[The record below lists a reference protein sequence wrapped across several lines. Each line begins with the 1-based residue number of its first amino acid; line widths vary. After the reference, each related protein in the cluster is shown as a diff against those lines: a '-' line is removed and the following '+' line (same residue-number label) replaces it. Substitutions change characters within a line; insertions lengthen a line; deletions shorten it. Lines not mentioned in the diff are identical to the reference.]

1 MKKKN
6 NNSYLKKVL
15 NVSQLKKI
23 IGNYPRKKKV
33 VLCHGVFDIVHPGHI
48 RHLAYAKS
56 QADLLIVS
64 CTGDKF
70 IEKGI
75 YRPHI
80 PQNMRSSNLAAFEMV
95 DYVVIDDNK
104 KPLKI
109 LNKLKPDYFAKGFE
123 YTSKCLP
130 AATLEEKNELDKYGG
145 RLIFTPGDIV
155 YSSTKFLNYNA
166 PNLDFEKLDVLM
178 KSLKIS
184 FKDLIDIINKIK
196 NINVH
201 VIGDTIVDTYTKTN
215 FIGGQTKT
223 PTFSVLYDKEDSFVG
238 GAAIVALH
246 MRAAGAKVKF
256 TTLISNDKKGKFV
269 KKELK
274 KNKVQSNFFEEKNRP
289 TTNKNTFISSS
300 YRLLKLIR

>member
-1 MKKKN
+1 
-6 NNSYLKKVL
+6 
-15 NVSQLKKI
+15 
-23 IGNYPRKKKV
+23 
-33 VLCHGVFDIVHPGHI
+33 
-48 RHLAYAKS
+48 
-56 QADLLIVS
+56 
-64 CTGDKF
+64 
-70 IEKGI
+70 
-75 YRPHI
+75 
-80 PQNMRSSNLAAFEMV
+80 MRSSNLAAFEMV

-104 KPLKI
+104 KPLKL

-123 YTSKCLP
+123 YTSKGLP

-256 TTLISNDKKGKFV
+256 TTLISNDKKGKICKKRV
-269 KKELK
+269 KKIKYKVIFLRK
-274 KNKVQSNFFEEKNRP
+274 KIDQQQTKILLYPLHTDF
-289 TTNKNTFISSS
+289 
-300 YRLLKLIR
+300 LKLIR

>member
-104 KPLKI
+104 KPLKL

-123 YTSKCLP
+123 YTSKGLP

-166 PNLDFEKLDVLM
+166 PNLDFEKLDFYE
-178 KSLKIS
+178 KS
-184 FKDLIDIINKIK
+184 
-196 NINVH
+196 
-201 VIGDTIVDTYTKTN
+201 
-215 FIGGQTKT
+215 
-223 PTFSVLYDKEDSFVG
+223 
-238 GAAIVALH
+238 
-246 MRAAGAKVKF
+246 
-256 TTLISNDKKGKFV
+256 
-269 KKELK
+269 
-274 KNKVQSNFFEEKNRP
+274 
-289 TTNKNTFISSS
+289 
-300 YRLLKLIR
+300 